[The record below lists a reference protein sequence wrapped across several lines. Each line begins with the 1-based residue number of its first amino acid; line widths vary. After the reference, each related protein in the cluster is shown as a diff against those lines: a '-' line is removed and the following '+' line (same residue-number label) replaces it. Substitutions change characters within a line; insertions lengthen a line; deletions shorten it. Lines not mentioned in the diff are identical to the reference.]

1 MSKNSQKV
9 RIFSALEVANIC
21 GVVNQTAIN
30 WIRSGHLKAFTTP
43 GGQYRVYAEDLSA
56 FLDKRGMRNSVD
68 VLHVLIGSS
77 GKDTALIIDHDRDA
91 NELLKDWLRANFPHY
106 EVIQAFD
113 SFEAGRKLTES
124 KPNFVFLTTELP
136 GINGYELVKKLK
148 DDPGLG
154 NPNVIAISGDDA
166 GQPKPI
172 SAGFA
177 DACVSKPPDFDRFL
191 EIMRTL
197 DPLSDEKGLAPGVM
211 GDTEKQDRAAVT
223 A

>member
-1 MSKNSQKV
+1 MYEPDSGEDGKMSKNQKV

-56 FLDKRGMRNSVD
+56 FLDKRGMGNSVD
-68 VLHVLIGSS
+68 VLHVLIGNP
-77 GKDTALIIDHDRDA
+77 GTDTVLVIDHDRDA
-91 NELLKDWLRANFPHY
+91 SELLKGWLKSNFPHY

-113 SFEAGRKLTES
+113 GFEAGRKLTET
-124 KPNFVFLTTELP
+124 KPGFVFLNTELP
-136 GINGYELVKKLK
+136 GINGHELAKKLR

-154 NPNVIAISGDDA
+154 NPNVIAISGNDSEQSKHIPGD
-166 GQPKPI
+166 
-172 SAGFA
+172 FA
-177 DACVSKPPDFDRFL
+177 EACVSKPLDFEKFL
-191 EIMRTL
+191 KIM
-197 DPLSDEKGLAPGVM
+197 KGL
-211 GDTEKQDRAAVT
+211 EKQDRAAVT